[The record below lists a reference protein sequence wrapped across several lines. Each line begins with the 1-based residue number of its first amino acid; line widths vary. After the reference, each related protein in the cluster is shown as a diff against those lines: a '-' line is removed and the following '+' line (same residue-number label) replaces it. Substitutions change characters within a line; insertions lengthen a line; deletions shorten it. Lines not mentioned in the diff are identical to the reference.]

1 MIELNEIKKESDSG
15 IINTKED
22 RRESKPSFASKN
34 SKQIKPNEKKDD
46 DKKHKININLS
57 VNDIYNMI
65 SMQDEQ
71 NKFKLFFFFVIII
84 FTLQMINLDFIF
96 FLGYLRPTLLTNKYY
111 CYNSITKHYK
121 KCETNSFCYC
131 NHDYCATFCYK
142 NNISE
147 CPDVFESQ
155 NNDLIKYKL
164 ITLPDYMRSLKHET
178 KIIYPLEE
186 KENVSIFQRIG
197 YYFCFLDRYSISF
210 ISDFTLGCILGYY
223 IFGLISDL
231 YGRKNSIIIL
241 SILALIAN
249 GGIMIIANYP
259 LNENKNLLISLWFV
273 FILLLGISLEPLESA
288 VYIYFMEMYPYKVTI
303 KPINCLLFLRYIISL
318 IFLCFFN
325 KYLKNLVYIFYA
337 FEAYLVPFLIILIFV
352 FRDTPRFYSERQ
364 DINNKVLSFF
374 IRDKNIISYKDFDID
389 DVDDKNFL
397 GQRNKNQENQRK
409 FKIKNINYSYLYN
422 KFKANN
428 TINKHYYII
437 LFANI
442 VLNFCFYTILLK
454 FIFFFFDPN
463 NEFTLS
469 LFLTVFILMFI
480 FYVLLQII
488 FYIIFE
494 LFSLS
499 IIISTLLMILFITAV
514 IFDHSDF
521 KLFSYRKKLY
531 YPEMSKKVPH
541 SLSASLFFILYVISI
556 YEMML
561 VFLSPTLYRCYFF
574 FCQKGISF
582 ISLIFSFIAVFSL
595 DLSIF
600 FIGIISFFA
609 GMLFLTLRVK
619 WEKISLKEEINKK
632 VKNS

>member
-147 CPDVFESQ
+147 CPDIFESQ
-155 NNDLIKYKL
+155 NNDLIKNKL

-241 SILALIAN
+241 SILTLLAN

-374 IRDKNIISYKDFDID
+374 IKDKNIISYKDFDID

-397 GQRNKNQENQRK
+397 GQRNKNEENQRK

-428 TINKHYYII
+428 TISKHYYII

-454 FIFFFFDPN
+454 FIFFFF
-463 NEFTLS
+463 EIHSF
-469 LFLTVFILMFI
+469 
-480 FYVLLQII
+480 II
-488 FYIIFE
+488 FDCVYSYVYF
-494 LFSLS
+494 LC
-499 IIISTLLMILFITAV
+499 FITNY
-514 IFDHSDF
+514 F
-521 KLFSYRKKLY
+521 LY
-531 YPEMSKKVPH
+531 H
-541 SLSASLFFILYVISI
+541 F
-556 YEMML
+556 
-561 VFLSPTLYRCYFF
+561 R
-574 FCQKGISF
+574 
-582 ISLIFSFIAVFSL
+582 
-595 DLSIF
+595 
-600 FIGIISFFA
+600 II
-609 GMLFLTLRVK
+609 
-619 WEKISLKEEINKK
+619 
-632 VKNS
+632 